1 MRHALLLPLAWIAA
15 CSAPQPWSP
24 TVFHAAQ
31 GALGPYSAAVETGD
45 LVFVTGRI
53 GDTRGEFENEVAT
66 TIFALEIELAKMN
79 LTLGDVVSATCYL
92 TDMEMYERFNAV
104 YGERMPKPYPA
115 RIVVGVSALPAGAHV
130 GISVVARKRP

>member
-1 MRHALLLPLAWIAA
+1 MRHVFLAPLALIAA
-15 CSAPQPWSP
+15 CSAPKSWSP

-66 TIFALEIELAKMN
+66 TIFAIEIELGKMN
-79 LTLGDVVSATCYL
+79 LTLGDVVNATCYL
-92 TDMEMYERFNAV
+92 TDMGMYERFNAV
-104 YGERMPKPYPA
+104 YAERMPQPYPA
-115 RIVVGVSALPAGAHV
+115 RIVVGVSGLPAGAHV